1 MEKGKMKVILRQD
14 FENLGKFGDI
24 VEVKEGYARN
34 FLIPRKIALPATPG
48 NIKMIETEKKQKA
61 FKLERERVSAQ
72 QLAEKL
78 SGIEITIPMRAGE
91 NERLFGSVTAQM
103 IVNELE
109 KLGFEIDRRKIL
121 LDEPIKM
128 LGKYEIPIRL
138 HPDVSA
144 KIKVNVVQIEEEKST
159 EG

>member
-1 MEKGKMKVILRQD
+1 MKVILRQD

>member
-1 MEKGKMKVILRQD
+1 MKVILRQD

-61 FKLERERVSAQ
+61 FKLERERLSAQ

-138 HPDVSA
+138 HPDVSV

>member
-1 MEKGKMKVILRQD
+1 MKVILRQD

-24 VEVKEGYARN
+24 VDVKDGYARN

-61 FKLERERVSAQ
+61 FKLERERITAQ

-78 SGIEITIPMRAGE
+78 AGVEITIAMRAGE

-103 IVNELE
+103 IASELE
-109 KLGFEIDRRKIL
+109 KLGLEIDRRKIL

-128 LGKYEIPIRL
+128 LGRYEVSIKL
-138 HPDVSA
+138 HPDINA
-144 KIKVNVVQIEEEKST
+144 KVMVNVVKLEEEEKSS
-159 EG
+159 ES

>member
-1 MEKGKMKVILRQD
+1 MKVILRQD

-24 VEVKEGYARN
+24 VDVKDGYARN

-61 FKLERERVSAQ
+61 FKLERERLLALN
-72 QLAEKL
+72 LAEKL
-78 SGIEITIPMRAGE
+78 SNVEITIPMRAGE

-103 IVNELE
+103 LSNELA
-109 KLGFEIDRRKIL
+109 KLGFEVDRRKIL

-128 LGKYEIPIRL
+128 LGSYEIPIKL
-138 HPDVSA
+138 HPDVSV
-144 KIKVNVVQIEEEKST
+144 KIKVNVVREENKEESKES
-159 EG
+159 

>member
-1 MEKGKMKVILRQD
+1 MKVILRQD

-24 VEVKEGYARN
+24 VNVRDGYARN

-48 NIKMIETEKKQKA
+48 NIKMIENEKKQKA
-61 FKLERERVSAQ
+61 FKIERERRSAQ

-78 SGIEITIPMRAGE
+78 AGLEITIPMRAGE

-103 IVNELE
+103 IADELA
-109 KLGFEIDRRKIL
+109 KMGIEIERRKIL
-121 LDEPIKM
+121 LDEPIKS
-128 LGKYEIPIRL
+128 LGNYEVVVKL

-144 KIKVNVVQIEEEKST
+144 KVNVNVVRAEEKQEEKSN
-159 EG
+159 

>member
-1 MEKGKMKVILRQD
+1 MKVILRQD

-24 VEVKEGYARN
+24 VEVKDGYARN

-48 NIKMIETEKKQKA
+48 NIKMVETEKKQKA
-61 FKLERERVSAQ
+61 FKLEKERLSAQ

-78 SGIEITIPMRAGE
+78 LGIEITIPMRAGE

-109 KLGFEIDRRKIL
+109 KLGFEIDRKKIL

-128 LGKYEIPIRL
+128 LGKYEIPIKL
-138 HPDVSA
+138 HPDVSV
-144 KIKVNVVQIEEEKST
+144 KIKVNVVQMEEKGS

>member
-1 MEKGKMKVILRQD
+1 MKVILRQD

-48 NIKMIETEKKQKA
+48 NIRMIETEKKQKA
-61 FKLERERVSAQ
+61 FKLERERLSAQ

>member
-1 MEKGKMKVILRQD
+1 MKVILRQD

-24 VEVKEGYARN
+24 VDVKDGYARN

-61 FKLERERVSAQ
+61 FKLERERVTAQ

-78 SGIEITIPMRAGE
+78 AGVEITIAMRAGE
-91 NERLFGSVTAQM
+91 NERLFGSVTAQV
-103 IVNELE
+103 IANELE

-128 LGKYEIPIRL
+128 LGKYEVPIKL
-138 HPDVSA
+138 HPDISA
-144 KIKVNVVQIEEEKST
+144 KVMVNVVKLEEEEKSS
-159 EG
+159 ES

>member
-1 MEKGKMKVILRQD
+1 MKVILRQD

-24 VEVKEGYARN
+24 VDVRDGYARN

-61 FKLERERVSAQ
+61 FKLERERLSAQ

-78 SGIEITIPMRAGE
+78 LGLEITIPMRAGE

-103 IVNELE
+103 ISNELA
-109 KLGFEIDRRKIL
+109 KMGFEIDRRKIL
-121 LDEPIKM
+121 LDEPIKS
-128 LGKYEIPIRL
+128 LGKYEVLIKL
-138 HPDVSA
+138 HPDVGV
-144 KIKVNVVQIEEEKST
+144 KIKVNVVQAEEENKAN
-159 EG
+159 

>member
-61 FKLERERVSAQ
+61 FKLERERLSAQ

>member
-1 MEKGKMKVILRQD
+1 MKVILRQD

-24 VEVKEGYARN
+24 VDVKDGYARN

-61 FKLERERVSAQ
+61 FKLERERLSALN
-72 QLAEKL
+72 LAEKL
-78 SGIEITIPMRAGE
+78 SNVEITIPMKAGE

-103 IVNELE
+103 ISNELA
-109 KLGFEIDRRKIL
+109 KLGFEVDRRKIL

-128 LGKYEIPIRL
+128 LGNYEIPVKL
-138 HPDVSA
+138 HPDVSV
-144 KIKVNVVQIEEEKST
+144 KIKVNVVREESIQENK

>member
-1 MEKGKMKVILRQD
+1 MKVILRQD

-61 FKLERERVSAQ
+61 FKLERERLSAQ